1 MYTLIRLIPLFWQ
14 QPPPTI
20 SDRVKKQKMRSRK
33 CFLLFWADFVYDLG
47 YLITIKSCRGR
58 TLKHT
63 VPGRECVYGWAVAPL
78 TTFLRLFEPGL
89 AATDRQHLEEG
100 KEEESKEEEEE
111 GQVSR
116 K

>member
-1 MYTLIRLIPLFWQ
+1 MYTLIRLMPLFWQ

-58 TLKHT
+58 TIKHT
-63 VPGRECVYGWAVAPL
+63 VAGRECDRDLLA
-78 TTFLRLFEPGL
+78 LF
-89 AATDRQHLEEG
+89 RSYYLEH
-100 KEEESKEEEEE
+100 KYII
-111 GQVSR
+111 
-116 K
+116 